1 MNELALKTPTKDVKK
16 VERVE
21 KLEFDIFDDAPREES
36 LVMVNSCT
44 VEATETVVDLEEAK
58 LTELRNKFVGEV
70 DVTEGSRHGLLPS
83 QRAPDRLFRSR
94 AIAH

>member
-1 MNELALKTPTKDVKK
+1 MNELALETPTKDVKK

-36 LVMVNSCT
+36 LDMVAYCT
-44 VEATETVVDLEEAK
+44 VEVTKTVVDLEEAELK
-58 LTELRNKFVGEV
+58 ELRNKFVGEV

-83 QRAPDRLFRSR
+83 QCAPDRLLRSR